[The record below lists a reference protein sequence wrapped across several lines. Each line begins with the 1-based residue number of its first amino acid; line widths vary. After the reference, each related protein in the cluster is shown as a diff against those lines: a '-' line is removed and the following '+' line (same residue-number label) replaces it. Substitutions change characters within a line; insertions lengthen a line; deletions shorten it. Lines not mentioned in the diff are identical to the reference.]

1 MTIVGS
7 RAYELRCLFVND
19 ILNEMRTNKNYRPI
33 MRLELRLQIMGF
45 WETSYICG
53 GQLRIGNDV

>member
-1 MTIVGS
+1 
-7 RAYELRCLFVND
+7 LFVND